1 MERIKIKSDIKVFCV
16 QADSFPEGVQKAH
29 QALHTFVPF
38 SDQRNYFGLSRMEN
52 GKIIYIAAAEEF
64 AAMEFARHGLQQLTV
79 PAGEYQCIVVTDFMK
94 NITKIGAAFDRL
106 IQLPDIDPEGYCVKW
121 YVSDKDVRCMVRV
134 V

>member
-1 MERIKIKSDIKVFCV
+1 
-16 QADSFPEGVQKAH
+16 
-29 QALHTFVPF
+29 
-38 SDQRNYFGLSRMEN
+38 MEN

-64 AAMEFARHGLQQLTV
+64 AAMEFAQHGLQQLTV

-94 NITKIGAAFDRL
+94 NITRICAAFDRL
-106 IQLPDIDPEGYCVKW
+106 IQLPDIDPEGYCLEW